1 MCGLFGFL
9 NYSNKDIKGLSDLTN
24 SLAEHSS
31 VRGTDATGISFVSGG
46 MIRIIKE
53 AKAAENIDF
62 KHPDNL
68 KALIGHTRHST
79 QGSEKR
85 NYNNHPFY
93 GKTTNVRFSL
103 AHNGVLYNDDELKN
117 KYKLPKTKIETDSY
131 IAVQLI
137 ESQKRVSFESI
148 RYMAEKVEGSF
159 SFSILDD
166 RNNLYLVKGDSP
178 LSILHFPEL
187 KLYVYAST
195 DEILYKALVD
205 SPLFPKLKNGE
216 CEEIKISEGEIL
228 KISGNGIITK
238 EKFEYSHYYGRNW
251 WDFGLSSCGW
261 GRTYYTDRY
270 IEDLKSIASYQGF
283 SPDDIDTM
291 LSRGFTP
298 DEIEEYIYCMDGEV

>member
-1 MCGLFGFL
+1 MYLSSSLRGIFHVLPMRKAPSSPLFKRRYIEF
-9 NYSNKDIKGLSDLTN
+9 SP
-24 SLAEHSS
+24 
-31 VRGTDATGISFVSGG
+31 
-46 MIRIIKE
+46 IKE
-53 AKAAENIDF
+53 AKAAVNIDF
-62 KHPDNL
+62 KHPDHL

-93 GKTTNVRFSL
+93 GKTNNARFSL
-103 AHNGVLYNDDELKN
+103 AHNGVLYNDDELKK
-117 KYKLPKTKIETDSY
+117 KYKLPGTKIETDSY

-178 LSILHFPEL
+178 ISILHFPGL

-205 SPLFPKLKNGE
+205 SPLFQRLKDGE
-216 CEEIKISEGEIL
+216 CEEVKIAEGEIL

-251 WDFGLSSCGW
+251 WDFGLSSSGW
-261 GRTYYTDRY
+261 GRTYYSDRY
-270 IEDLKSIASYQGF
+270 IEDLKSIACYQGF
-283 SPDDIDTM
+283 SPEDIDRM
-291 LSRGFTP
+291 LNSGFTP

>member
-24 SLAEHSS
+24 ALAEHAS

-53 AKAAENIDF
+53 AKAAENINF

-205 SPLFPKLKNGE
+205 SPLFQRLKNGE

-261 GRTYYTDRY
+261 GRTYYSDRY
-270 IEDLKSIASYQGF
+270 IEDLKSTASYQGF

-291 LSRGFTP
+291 LNRGFTP

>member
-24 SLAEHSS
+24 ALAEHSA
-31 VRGTDATGISFVSGG
+31 VRGTDATGVSFVSGG
-46 MIRIIKE
+46 TIRIIKE
-53 AKAAENIDF
+53 AKSARNVDF
-62 KHPDNL
+62 KHPD
-68 KALIGHTRHST
+68 KIMALIGHTRHST

-85 NYNNHPFY
+85 NYNNHPFF
-93 GKTTNVRFSL
+93 GRTKNARFSL
-103 AHNGVLYNDDELKN
+103 AHNGVLYNDDELKK
-117 KYKLPKTKIETDSY
+117 KYKLPRTKIETDSY

-137 ESQKRVSFESI
+137 ESQNKVDFESI
-148 RYMAEKVEGSF
+148 KFMAEKVEGSF

-178 LSILHFPEL
+178 ISILHFQEL

-205 SPLFPKLKNGE
+205 SPLFSQLKRGE

-228 KISGNGIITK
+228 KISCNGKISN
-238 EKFEYSHYYGRNW
+238 ESFQYNHYYGRNW
-251 WDFGLSSCGW
+251 WDFGSFCGFGSGYTRSS
-261 GRTYYTDRY
+261 Y
-270 IEDLKSIASYQGF
+270 IKDLKSIACYQGY

-291 LSRGFTP
+291 LKKGFSP
-298 DEIEEYIYCMDGEV
+298 EEIEEYIYYMDGEV

>member
-24 SLAEHSS
+24 SLAEHAS

-46 MIRIIKE
+46 IIRIIKE
-53 AKAAENIDF
+53 AKAANKIDF
-62 KHPDNL
+62 QHSDNL

-85 NYNNHPFY
+85 NYNNHPFF
-93 GKTTNVRFSL
+93 GKTKNARFSL
-103 AHNGVLYNDDELKN
+103 AHNGVLYNDDELKK
-117 KYKLPKTKIETDSY
+117 KYKLPKTKVETDSY

-137 ESQKRVSFESI
+137 ESQKRICFDSI

-178 LSILHFPEL
+178 VSILHFPKL

-205 SPLFPKLKNGE
+205 SPLFSNLKNGE
-216 CEEIKISEGEIL
+216 YEEVNVAEGEIL
-228 KISGNGIITK
+228 KIGYDGKLTK
-238 EKFEYSHYYGRNW
+238 ENFEYSYYSGKNW
-251 WDFGLSSCGW
+251 WDFGFSSYGW
-261 GRTYYTDRY
+261 GRSYSKNEY
-270 IEDLKSIASYQGF
+270 IEDLKSIACYQGY
-283 SPDDIDTM
+283 SPDDIDK
-291 LSRGFTP
+291 LLGKGFSP
-298 DEIEEYIYCMDGEV
+298 EEIEEYIYYMGGEI